1 MPSGDLDQP
10 IPTLPHQGN
19 LAERIMHYNLH
30 RGVDDG
36 ISGIIIPCQP
46 PRGDY
51 NALSF
56 LLNFPDARCGCSLV
70 AETAEQKY
78 EKDGYAQ
85 NGHSST
91 ASN

>member
-10 IPTLPHQGN
+10 IPTLP
-19 LAERIMHYNLH
+19 
-30 RGVDDG
+30 
-36 ISGIIIPCQP
+36 
-46 PRGDY
+46 
-51 NALSF
+51 
-56 LLNFPDARCGCSLV
+56 RCGCSLV
-70 AETAEQKY
+70 AGTAEQKY